1 MHNYFSSVSFKLLAL
16 IFILSPLLLHAQKDS
31 AKVNLISADIL
42 QYNKSINADYQILT
56 GSVVFEYD
64 GALLYCDI
72 ANIYIKKDLVVAKGN
87 VHIII
92 NDTTHMYGDSL
103 RIDGDKDLAE
113 MMGNVKLIDNDV
125 TLTTDHLYYDLKKD
139 VAYYLS
145 GGEITDP
152 SSYLKSERGYY
163 YQETKN
169 FFFSDSVYVKNDDTE
184 MFSDTLMYNTKT
196 EITHFFGKTTIK
208 QPENTMFCEYG
219 TYDTK
224 RDIGKFSKNVEI
236 YSESRILKGDS
247 VYYEKVNGFSEAFQN
262 VFFQDTTDKIMLNS
276 HYARFHEKDSTFFAR
291 DSALIRMVEKSDTLF
306 LHADSL
312 FMVKDTVL
320 HMQKVL
326 YAYYKARIWRHDFQA
341 VSDSI
346 VYLSNDSIM
355 FLYKDPIMW
364 LGSTQLVADTIFI
377 TYENGEM
384 DRLHL
389 RQNAFIITQE
399 STSDFQ
405 QIKSMHMEGVFSE
418 NELKM
423 LWANDSAET
432 LYYIFDD
439 DMLLIGINKTKS
451 QKVKIYFE
459 ESQVDHVIFH
469 GTPSGKLSPE
479 DQMSTSELELQ
490 GFKWEDKI
498 RPQFP
503 EDVFRDPELQPEA
516 GERPGKFVASDSLFH
531 IEDSL
536 FTSDSMFVAPSDSSS
551 SVENQRNNSKTDII
565 ETENTRNNSK
575 SPDTS
580 AKNNSSEERNT
591 KGDLKQKTKKQCF
604 LKRWITK
611 CREKRNEK
619 KLLTLQFEKKTI
631 NKHIQL

>member
-1 MHNYFSSVSFKLLAL
+1 MYSYFSSLSFKLLAL
-16 IFILSPLLLHAQKDS
+16 ILFLSPLLIGAQNDS

-125 TLTTDHLYYDLKKD
+125 TLTTDHLYYDLDKD

-152 SSYLKSERGYY
+152 SSYLKSERGFY
-163 YQETKN
+163 YQKSKD
-169 FFFSDSVYVKNDDTE
+169 FFFSDSVYVKNEDTE

-196 EITHFFGKTTIK
+196 EVTHFFGKTIIK
-208 QPENTMFCEYG
+208 QPDNTMYCEFG

-236 YSESRILKGDS
+236 YSESQILKGDS
-247 VYYEKVNGFSEAFQN
+247 IYYEKVNGFSEAFQN

-276 HYARFHEKDSTFFAR
+276 HYARFYEKDSTFFAR

-312 FMVKDTVL
+312 FMAKDTVL

-355 FLYKDPIMW
+355 FLYQNPIMW

-377 TYENGEM
+377 TYKNGEM

-399 STSDFQ
+399 NTSDFQ
-405 QIKSMHMEGVFSE
+405 QIKSMNMEGIFSE

-423 LWANDSAET
+423 LWATDSAET

-451 QKVKIYFE
+451 QNVKIHFE
-459 ESQVDHVIFH
+459 ESQVDNVVFH
-469 GTPSGKLSPE
+469 GKPSGKLSPE
-479 DQMSTSELELQ
+479 DQMSTSEIVLQ
-490 GFKWEDKI
+490 GFRWEDKI

-503 EDVFRDPELQPEA
+503 EDVFRDPAVQPEA
-516 GERPGKFVASDSLFH
+516 GERPNTFAAHDSLLHLEDSLLISDSLY
-531 IEDSL
+531 
-536 FTSDSMFVAPSDSSS
+536 VAPIDSSS

-565 ETENTRNNSK
+565 ESQNTRNNGKTS
-575 SPDTS
+575 DTS
-580 AKNNSSEERNT
+580 TKSNTSEERNT
-591 KGDLKQKTKKQCF
+591 KGDLKEKSKKQCF
-604 LKRWITK
+604 LKRWLSK
-611 CREKRNEK
+611 WRDKRNEK
-619 KLLTLQFEKKTI
+619 KILSLQFE
-631 NKHIQL
+631 